1 MIKTETTELLANKQ
15 VWELSDTQLQ
25 SVLADV
31 HWAAKKLG
39 TEIAFRQ
46 MANDGRG
53 QDSAF
58 MDDQFGG

>member
-15 VWELSDTQLQ
+15 VWELSDDQLQ

-39 TEIAFRQ
+39 HEIAFRQ
-46 MANDGRG
+46 ICNDGRG

>member
-46 MANDGRG
+46 MAEERA

-58 MDDQFGG
+58 MDDMFGG